1 VNEAPTSSLR
11 ASVDCPLCGIGPV
24 LPSLETA
31 HRDSRPDAARNG
43 EAGYALVELVV
54 VASLLIIVLGAIL
67 ALGETTQRI
76 APKESER
83 AHVIREAQVGLHR
96 MTRELRHAYQT
107 PTVSGSAM
115 QANVL
120 GTGGTTRTV
129 RYDCDEAHP
138 SDAAYT
144 RCLRQVLSGGSWSTG
159 EVVID
164 RVLNGTTVFSS
175 TPPDYVGARVEVA
188 ARGDLKDGYDHRV
201 ILEDGIYMRNLD
213 G

>member
-1 VNEAPTSSLR
+1 MDQPRSPAGSPLVPSIRDTSQAAP
-11 ASVDCPLCGIGPV
+11 
-24 LPSLETA
+24 
-31 HRDSRPDAARNG
+31 AAPG
-43 EAGYALVELVV
+43 ERSGAAGYALVELLV
-54 VASLLIIVLGAIL
+54 VASLLVIVLGAIL

-83 AHVIREAQVGLHR
+83 ALVIREAQVGLHR

-107 PTVSGSAM
+107 PTVSGSTMEAAVLA
-115 QANVL
+115 AN
-120 GTGGTTRTV
+120 GATRTV

-138 SDAAYT
+138 TDSAYT
-144 RCLRQVLSGGSWSTG
+144 RCLRQVLSGGTWSAG

-175 TPPDYVGARVEVA
+175 TPPDYVSATVEVA
-188 ARGDLKDGYDHRV
+188 ARGGLKDGYDHRV
-201 ILEDGIYMRNLD
+201 ILDDGIYMRNLD